1 MSLAF
6 DLYLPRP
13 SWLHRLDPRVKIV
26 LLLAGTAILLT
37 FQNLFVCLAW
47 VIANHLLFFSA
58 RAPWA
63 RLRALWALMLPVSAL
78 VFATWPLVYQEG
90 GAVWWEF
97 WRIKITSVSAA
108 HGLALALRLNAL
120 AQIYFLLLFTTD
132 QMALVRGLV
141 RLGLPF
147 EWGLTL
153 AIALRYVPAF
163 FGTFQMIAEAQ
174 QARGLRL
181 DRGSW
186 LQRLRAYLPI
196 LVAMIITALRTM
208 DNLARAL
215 EARAL
220 GAVPHRTVYKTL
232 AFTRRDW
239 AILLI
244 GGLAAIMLLYAR
256 LALGFGAHPLDW
268 LVGSLGQ

>member
-13 SWLHRLDPRVKIV
+13 SWLHRLDPRVKII
-26 LLLAGTAILLT
+26 LLLAGTVVLLT
-37 FQNLFVCLAW
+37 QQNLFLCLAW
-47 VIANHLLFFSA
+47 VLANQLWFLSA
-58 RAPWA
+58 RTPLSK
-63 RLRALWALMLPVSAL
+63 LRGVWLLMLPVSAL
-78 VFATWPLVYQEG
+78 VAVTWPLVYQEG
-90 GAVWWEF
+90 GAVLAEF
-97 WRIKITSVSAA
+97 WRVKITSLSVA

-132 QMALVRGLV
+132 QMTLVRGLV

-153 AIALRYVPAF
+153 AIALRYIPAF
-163 FGTFQMIAEAQ
+163 FGAFQMIAEAQ

-181 DRGSW
+181 NQGGW
-186 LQRLRAYLPI
+186 LKRLRAYLPI
-196 LVAMIITALRTM
+196 LVAMIIIALRTM

-220 GAVPHRTVYKTL
+220 GAVAQRTSLKTL
-232 AFTRRDW
+232 AFARRDW
-239 AILLI
+239 MTLIL
-244 GGLAAIMLLYAR
+244 GGLAAIILLYAR
-256 LALGFGAHPLDW
+256 VVLHFGAHPLY
-268 LVGSLGQ
+268 L

>member
-6 DLYLPRP
+6 DLYLPHP
-13 SWLHRLDPRVKIV
+13 GWLHRLDPRVKIV
-26 LLLAGTAILLT
+26 LLLAGTVVLLT

-47 VIANHLLFFSA
+47 VLANHVLFLSA
-58 RAPWA
+58 RVPLAK
-63 RLRALWALMLPVSAL
+63 LRWMWALMLPVSVL
-78 VFATWPLVYQEG
+78 VAATWPLVYQEG
-90 GAVWWEF
+90 GAVLLAF
-97 WRIKITSVSAA
+97 WRIKITALSVA

-141 RLGLPF
+141 RLGAPF

-181 DRGSW
+181 DRGGW
-186 LQRLRAYLPI
+186 LRRLRAYLPI

-208 DNLARAL
+208 DNLSRAL

-220 GAVPHRTVYKTL
+220 GAVPRRTSLKTL
-232 AFTRRDW
+232 RFTRRDW
-239 AILLI
+239 AVLLA
-244 GGLAAIMLLYAR
+244 GGLAAIILFSAR
-256 LALGFGAHPLDW
+256 VMWKFGAHPLYFRF
-268 LVGSLGQ
+268 

>member
-6 DLYLPRP
+6 DLYLPHP
-13 SWLHRLDPRVKIV
+13 SWLHRLDPRVKIL
-26 LLLAGTAILLT
+26 LLLAGTVILLT

-47 VIANHLLFFSA
+47 VLANHALYLSA
-58 RAPWA
+58 RVPFAK
-63 RLRALWALMLPVSAL
+63 LRWMWALMLPVSVL
-78 VFATWPLVYQEG
+78 VVVTWPLVYQEG
-90 GAVWWEF
+90 GAVLWEF
-97 WRIKITSVSAA
+97 WKIKITSLSVA
-108 HGLALALRLNAL
+108 HGVALALRLNAL

-141 RLGLPF
+141 RLGVPF

-153 AIALRYVPAF
+153 AIALRYIPAF
-163 FGTFQMIAEAQ
+163 FGTFQMIVEAQ

-186 LQRLRAYLPI
+186 LKRLRAYLPI

-208 DNLARAL
+208 DSLSRAL

-220 GAVPHRTVYKTL
+220 GAAPERTSLKVL
-232 AFTRRDW
+232 RFTRRDW
-239 AILLI
+239 AVLLA
-244 GGLAAIMLLYAR
+244 GGLAAIILLSAR
-256 LALGFGAHPLDW
+256 LVLKFGAHPLYF
-268 LVGSLGQ
+268 